1 MADSVDDF
9 LCLFGITAP
18 WCLDAGKRAVAS
30 MQASHSGH
38 WTATSIRTESLRTT
52 AAASNAPLP
61 PLEVLVSTHLA
72 IPVALD
78 LGPGPRT
85 VPLTSDHGPG
95 TKANHSHRS
104 LVNSFPLSLGS
115 SAPVS
120 ASALPG
126 RRRGWW
132 QRRSLSVLDL
142 RDPHPS
148 QDSAP
153 MHVHRP
159 CVPSATGEV
168 AWHGHVEHE
177 DLEHGLQEASLML

>member
-1 MADSVDDF
+1 MQSTVGHRTTQLVNLKPRAMSHSFTSVDGACRFRKSCD
-9 LCLFGITAP
+9 CT
-18 WCLDAGKRAVAS
+18 
-30 MQASHSGH
+30 SGGGPNYH
-38 WTATSIRTESLRTT
+38 CHTHT
-52 AAASNAPLP
+52 SNAPLP

-85 VPLTSDHGPG
+85 MPLTSDHGPG

-126 RRRGWW
+126 WGRGWW

-142 RDPHPS
+142 RDPHPT

-159 CVPSATGEV
+159 CGPRAIGEI
-168 AWHGHVEHE
+168 AFHGQVEHA
-177 DLEHGLQEASLML
+177 DMEHGLQEASMIL